1 MLSIYDEA
9 SAAAVLN
16 QPLDPALRS
25 ILTGRLA
32 DAAAIGLADLTHI
45 AVIQPG
51 DTEVMLIDELGWS
64 PLVNPI
70 DEVRY
75 GETGFLPYWGW
86 LEDLASGWYELV
98 HPVGNAG
105 FAYIL
110 LIQRAEGVLPEL
122 LRMCR
127 EHCEQQCAL

>member
-9 SAAAVLN
+9 SADEALN

-45 AVIQPG
+45 VAIQPG
-51 DTEVMLIDELGWS
+51 DTEAMLTDELGWS

-70 DEVRY
+70 DEIRY
-75 GETGFLPYWGW
+75 GETGFMPFWSW
-86 LEDLASGWYELV
+86 LEDLTDYYEIIV
-98 HPVGNAG
+98 SSGNAG
-105 FAYIL
+105 FAYL
-110 LIQRAEGVLPEL
+110 LLVQQAKGVLPDL